1 MCVPNDHHGRIGFR
15 YTLRVMEKQNYTVSV
30 YTENNLGL
38 LSRIAAI
45 FLKRHINIESITA
58 SQSEVHEVMRFIITV
73 EVTEEQV
80 KKIVGQIEKQIEVI
94 KAFYHKDEE
103 LIFQETALYKVKSSD
118 FAEDFDIQSFIKKT
132 NARIVTASPRFFVIE
147 KTGER
152 HETED
157 LYEKLKPY
165 GLMQFVRSGT
175 IAVSKNEMPI
185 SEILEK
191 FNTSNAI

>member
-1 MCVPNDHHGRIGFR
+1 
-15 YTLRVMEKQNYTVSV
+15 MEKKNFTVSV
-30 YTENNLGL
+30 YTENNIGL

-58 SQSEVHEVMRFIITV
+58 SKSEVPDIMRFTIVVTV
-73 EVTEEQV
+73 TQESVA
-80 KKIVGQIEKQIEVI
+80 KIVGQIEKQIEVI
-94 KAFYHKDEE
+94 KAFYHTDEE
-103 LIFQETALYKVKSSD
+103 LIFQETALYKIRSAD
-118 FAEDFDIQSFIKKT
+118 FVEDLNIQDFIKET
-132 NARIVTASPRFFVIE
+132 NARIVTATPKFFVIE
-147 KTGER
+147 KTGKR

-175 IAVSKNEMPI
+175 IAVSKNEMQI

-191 FNTSNAI
+191 FNTTAVS

>member
-1 MCVPNDHHGRIGFR
+1 
-15 YTLRVMEKQNYTVSV
+15 MEKKNYTVSI

-58 SQSEVHEVMRFIITV
+58 SPSEVTEVMRFIIIV
-73 EVTEEQV
+73 NVTEEQI

-94 KAFYHKDEE
+94 RAFYHTDEE
-103 LIFQETALYKVKSSD
+103 TIYQETALYKIKS
-118 FAEDFDIQSFIKKT
+118 AEFLDDHNIQDFIKET
-132 NARIVTASPRFFVIE
+132 NARIVTVTKDFFVIE
-147 KTGER
+147 KTGKHREVNQ
-152 HETED
+152 
-157 LYEKLKPY
+157 LYETLKPY

-175 IAVSKNEMPI
+175 IAVTKNEMPI

-191 FNTSNAI
+191 FNTTNSLS

>member
-1 MCVPNDHHGRIGFR
+1 
-15 YTLRVMEKQNYTVSV
+15 MEKKNYTVSI
-30 YTENNLGL
+30 YTENNIGL

-58 SQSEVHEVMRFIITV
+58 SKSEVNEVMRFIIVV
-73 EVTEEQV
+73 EVAEEQI

-94 KAFYHKDEE
+94 KAFYHTDDEM
-103 LIFQETALYKVKSSD
+103 IFQETALYKVKSSE
-118 FAEDFDIQSFIKKT
+118 FVEDLNIQDFIKDT
-132 NARIVTASPRFFVIE
+132 NARIVTVTQNFFVIE
-147 KTGER
+147 KTGKR
-152 HETED
+152 HEIEN

-185 SEILEK
+185 SSILEN
-191 FNTSNAI
+191 FNTTNSIS

>member
-1 MCVPNDHHGRIGFR
+1 
-15 YTLRVMEKQNYTVSV
+15 MEKKNFTVSV
-30 YTENNLGL
+30 YTENNIGL

-58 SQSEVHEVMRFIITV
+58 SKSEVSEVMRFIIVV
-73 EVTEEQV
+73 EITEEPV
-80 KKIVGQIEKQIEVI
+80 KKIIGQLEKQIEVI
-94 KAFYHKDEE
+94 KAFYHTDEQ
-103 LIFQETALYKVKSSD
+103 LIYQETALYKVRSSSFVDD
-118 FAEDFDIQSFIKKT
+118 FHIQDFIKET
-132 NARIVTASPRFFVIE
+132 NARIVTVSPEFFVIE
-147 KTGER
+147 KTGKR
-152 HETED
+152 HQTEN

-191 FNTSNAI
+191 FNTTNTSL

>member
-1 MCVPNDHHGRIGFR
+1 
-15 YTLRVMEKQNYTVSV
+15 MEKKNYTVSV

-58 SQSEVHEVMRFIITV
+58 SKSEVQDIMRFIIV
-73 EVTEEQV
+73 VKVTEESV
-80 KKIVGQIEKQIEVI
+80 RKVVGQIEKQIEVV
-94 KAFYHKDEE
+94 KAFYHTDDE
-103 LIFQETALYKVKSSD
+103 LIYQETALYKIRSAD
-118 FAEDFDIQSFIKKT
+118 FLEDLNMQDFIKET
-132 NARIVTASPRFFVIE
+132 NARIVTVTPHFFVIE
-147 KTGER
+147 KTGKR
-152 HETED
+152 HETEH

-175 IAVSKNEMPI
+175 IAVSKNEMQI

-191 FNTSNAI
+191 FNTTAVS